1 MSNKVSIFFE
11 TKRDMIIL
19 FKGETTME
27 NETQNQV
34 MPENENKEEAPKK
47 KERKSI
53 NFGKGG
59 LLWSIWNFLEA
70 ALILVLGIIC
80 FVYTAK
86 ASTNNSDISYD
97 KVISVI
103 LFIGGIFLILGG
115 ALKIVVNFLPV
126 IARSVTDAI
135 IKEKIKSQLSYDLV
149 VGGAIELAIGIAFVI
164 SYTNNGGLLD
174 QMVSFIAQFLAIFI
188 GTLVTVA
195 GTSLIL
201 FAVGF
206 IVSKLYKLYLPII
219 EIVFG
224 AALIALGII
233 VFIYLAGNPDLTKM
247 ISLVILG
254 IILVLAGV
262 AMAILTVVEINKIRV
277 AKAIVNAPKDTIE
290 TEIVETKNND

>member
-1 MSNKVSIFFE
+1 
-11 TKRDMIIL
+11 
-19 FKGETTME
+19 ME

-135 IKEKIKSQLSYDLV
+135 IKEKIKAQLSYDLV

-233 VFIYLAGNPDLTKM
+233 VFIYLAGNADLTKM

>member
-1 MSNKVSIFFE
+1 
-11 TKRDMIIL
+11 
-19 FKGETTME
+19 ME

-86 ASTNNSDISYD
+86 ASANNSDICYD

-262 AMAILTVVEINKIRV
+262 AMAILTIVEINKIRV

>member
-1 MSNKVSIFFE
+1 
-11 TKRDMIIL
+11 
-19 FKGETTME
+19 ME

-53 NFGKGG
+53 NFGKGS

-233 VFIYLAGNPDLTKM
+233 VFIYLAGNADLTKM

>member
-1 MSNKVSIFFE
+1 
-11 TKRDMIIL
+11 
-19 FKGETTME
+19 ME

-115 ALKIVVNFLPV
+115 TLKIVVNFLPV

-233 VFIYLAGNPDLTKM
+233 VFIYLAGNADLTKM

>member
-1 MSNKVSIFFE
+1 
-11 TKRDMIIL
+11 
-19 FKGETTME
+19 ME

-233 VFIYLAGNPDLTKM
+233 VFIYLAGNADLTKM

-290 TEIVETKNND
+290 TEIIETKNND

>member
-1 MSNKVSIFFE
+1 
-11 TKRDMIIL
+11 
-19 FKGETTME
+19 ME

-34 MPENENKEEAPKK
+34 IPENEDKEEAPKK

-86 ASTNNSDISYD
+86 ASANNNDISYD

-224 AALIALGII
+224 AALIALGIV
-233 VFIYLAGNPDLTKM
+233 VFIYLAGNADLTKM

-277 AKAIVNAPKDTIE
+277 AKAMVNTAKETIE

>member
-1 MSNKVSIFFE
+1 
-11 TKRDMIIL
+11 
-19 FKGETTME
+19 ME

-126 IARSVTDAI
+126 IAKSVTDAI

-233 VFIYLAGNPDLTKM
+233 VFIYLAGNADLTKM

>member
-1 MSNKVSIFFE
+1 
-11 TKRDMIIL
+11 
-19 FKGETTME
+19 ME

-233 VFIYLAGNPDLTKM
+233 VFIYLAGNADLTKM

-277 AKAIVNAPKDTIE
+277 AKAMVNTAKDTIE

>member
-1 MSNKVSIFFE
+1 
-11 TKRDMIIL
+11 
-19 FKGETTME
+19 ME

>member
-1 MSNKVSIFFE
+1 
-11 TKRDMIIL
+11 
-19 FKGETTME
+19 ME

-206 IVSKLYKLYLPII
+206 IVSTLYKLYLPII
-219 EIVFG
+219 
-224 AALIALGII
+224 
-233 VFIYLAGNPDLTKM
+233 
-247 ISLVILG
+247 
-254 IILVLAGV
+254 
-262 AMAILTVVEINKIRV
+262 
-277 AKAIVNAPKDTIE
+277 
-290 TEIVETKNND
+290 

>member
-1 MSNKVSIFFE
+1 MIVLFE
-11 TKRDMIIL
+11 RRKTA
-19 FKGETTME
+19 ME
-27 NETQNQV
+27 NDTQIQV
-34 MPENENKEEAPKK
+34 APEKENKEETPKGEK
-47 KERKSI
+47 KEKKPI

-59 LLWSIWNFLEA
+59 LIWSIWNFLEA
-70 ALILVLGIIC
+70 ALIFVLGIIC

-86 ASTNNSDISYD
+86 ASANNSDISYD

-115 ALKIVVNFLPV
+115 ALKILVNFLPV

-149 VGGAIELAIGIAFVI
+149 VGGSIELAIGIAFVI
-164 SYTNNGGLLD
+164 SYTNNGGVLD

-195 GTSLIL
+195 GASLIL
-201 FAVGF
+201 FAIGF

-224 AALIALGII
+224 AALIALGVV
-233 VFIYLAGNPDLTKM
+233 VFIYLAGNADLTKM

-254 IILVLAGV
+254 IILVLAGI
-262 AMAILTVVEINKIRV
+262 AMAILTIVEINKIRL
-277 AKAIVNAPKDTIE
+277 AKATINAAKDVIE
-290 TEIVETKNND
+290 SEVVDAKKND

>member
-1 MSNKVSIFFE
+1 
-11 TKRDMIIL
+11 
-19 FKGETTME
+19 ME

-97 KVISVI
+97 KVISFI

-233 VFIYLAGNPDLTKM
+233 VFIYLAGNADLTKM

>member
-1 MSNKVSIFFE
+1 
-11 TKRDMIIL
+11 
-19 FKGETTME
+19 ME

-34 MPENENKEEAPKK
+34 IPENENKEEAPKK

-86 ASTNNSDISYD
+86 ASANNSDISYD

-164 SYTNNGGLLD
+164 SYTNNDGLLD

-224 AALIALGII
+224 AALIALGIV
-233 VFIYLAGNPDLTKM
+233 VFIYLAGNADLTKM

-277 AKAIVNAPKDTIE
+277 AKAMVNTAKETIE

>member
-1 MSNKVSIFFE
+1 
-11 TKRDMIIL
+11 
-19 FKGETTME
+19 ME

-34 MPENENKEEAPKK
+34 IPENENKEEAPKK

-80 FVYTAK
+80 FVYTTK
-86 ASTNNSDISYD
+86 ASANNSDISYD

-224 AALIALGII
+224 AALIALGIV
-233 VFIYLAGNPDLTKM
+233 VFIYLAGNVDLTKM

>member
-1 MSNKVSIFFE
+1 
-11 TKRDMIIL
+11 
-19 FKGETTME
+19 ME

-233 VFIYLAGNPDLTKM
+233 VFIYLAGNADLTKM

-254 IILVLAGV
+254 IVLVLAGV

>member
-1 MSNKVSIFFE
+1 
-11 TKRDMIIL
+11 
-19 FKGETTME
+19 ME

-149 VGGAIELAIGIAFVI
+149 VGGAIELAIGISFVI

-224 AALIALGII
+224 AALIALGIV
-233 VFIYLAGNPDLTKM
+233 VFIYLAGNADLTKM

>member
-1 MSNKVSIFFE
+1 
-11 TKRDMIIL
+11 
-19 FKGETTME
+19 ME

-233 VFIYLAGNPDLTKM
+233 VFIYLAGNADLTKM

-262 AMAILTVVEINKIRV
+262 AMAILTAVEINKVRV
-277 AKAIVNAPKDTIE
+277 TKAMVNTAKDTIE

>member
-1 MSNKVSIFFE
+1 
-11 TKRDMIIL
+11 
-19 FKGETTME
+19 ME

-233 VFIYLAGNPDLTKM
+233 VFIYLAGNADLTKM

-290 TEIVETKNND
+290 TEIVETKK

>member
-1 MSNKVSIFFE
+1 
-11 TKRDMIIL
+11 
-19 FKGETTME
+19 ME

-224 AALIALGII
+224 AALIALGIV
-233 VFIYLAGNPDLTKM
+233 VFIYLAGNADLTKM

-262 AMAILTVVEINKIRV
+262 AMAILTIVEINKIRV

>member
-1 MSNKVSIFFE
+1 
-11 TKRDMIIL
+11 
-19 FKGETTME
+19 ME

-233 VFIYLAGNPDLTKM
+233 VFIYLAGNAALTKM
-247 ISLVILG
+247 ISLVFLG
-254 IILVLAGV
+254 IILFLAGV

>member
-1 MSNKVSIFFE
+1 
-11 TKRDMIIL
+11 
-19 FKGETTME
+19 ME
-27 NETQNQV
+27 NDTQIQV
-34 MPENENKEEAPKK
+34 APEKENKEETPKGEK
-47 KERKSI
+47 KEKKPI

-59 LLWSIWNFLEA
+59 LIWSIWNFLEA
-70 ALILVLGIIC
+70 ALIFVLGIIC

-86 ASTNNSDISYD
+86 ASANNSDISYD

-115 ALKIVVNFLPV
+115 ALKILVNFLPV

-149 VGGAIELAIGIAFVI
+149 VGIAFVI
-164 SYTNNGGLLD
+164 SYTNNGGVLD

-195 GTSLIL
+195 GASLIL
-201 FAVGF
+201 FAIGF

-224 AALIALGII
+224 AALIALGVV
-233 VFIYLAGNPDLTKM
+233 VFIYLAGNADLTKM

-254 IILVLAGV
+254 IILVLAGI
-262 AMAILTVVEINKIRV
+262 AMAILTIVEINKIRL
-277 AKAIVNAPKDTIE
+277 AKATINAAKDVIE
-290 TEIVETKNND
+290 SEVVDAKKND

>member
-1 MSNKVSIFFE
+1 
-11 TKRDMIIL
+11 
-19 FKGETTME
+19 ME

-262 AMAILTVVEINKIRV
+262 AMAILTIVEINKIRV

>member
-1 MSNKVSIFFE
+1 
-11 TKRDMIIL
+11 
-19 FKGETTME
+19 ME

-34 MPENENKEEAPKK
+34 IPENENKEEAPKK

-80 FVYTAK
+80 CVYTAK
-86 ASTNNSDISYD
+86 ASANNSDISYD

-224 AALIALGII
+224 AALIALGIV
-233 VFIYLAGNPDLTKM
+233 VFIYLAGNVDLTKM

-254 IILVLAGV
+254 IVLVLAGV

-277 AKAIVNAPKDTIE
+277 AKAMVNTAKETIE
-290 TEIVETKNND
+290 TEIIETKNND

>member
-1 MSNKVSIFFE
+1 
-11 TKRDMIIL
+11 
-19 FKGETTME
+19 ME

-86 ASTNNSDISYD
+86 ASANNSDISYD

-224 AALIALGII
+224 AALIALGIV
-233 VFIYLAGNPDLTKM
+233 VFIYLAGNADLTKM

-254 IILVLAGV
+254 IVLVLAGV
-262 AMAILTVVEINKIRV
+262 AMAILTVVEN
-277 AKAIVNAPKDTIE
+277 
-290 TEIVETKNND
+290 

>member
-1 MSNKVSIFFE
+1 
-11 TKRDMIIL
+11 
-19 FKGETTME
+19 ME

-34 MPENENKEEAPKK
+34 IPENENKEEAPKK

-233 VFIYLAGNPDLTKM
+233 VFIYLAGNADLTKM

>member
-1 MSNKVSIFFE
+1 
-11 TKRDMIIL
+11 
-19 FKGETTME
+19 ME

-233 VFIYLAGNPDLTKM
+233 VFIYLAGNADLTKM

>member
-1 MSNKVSIFFE
+1 
-11 TKRDMIIL
+11 
-19 FKGETTME
+19 ME

-277 AKAIVNAPKDTIE
+277 EKAIVNAPQDTIE
-290 TEIVETKNND
+290 TEIVATKNND

>member
-1 MSNKVSIFFE
+1 
-11 TKRDMIIL
+11 
-19 FKGETTME
+19 ME

-224 AALIALGII
+224 AALIALGIV
-233 VFIYLAGNPDLTKM
+233 VFIYLAGNADLTKM

>member
-1 MSNKVSIFFE
+1 
-11 TKRDMIIL
+11 
-19 FKGETTME
+19 ME

-174 QMVSFIAQFLAIFI
+174 QMVSFIAQCLAIFI

-233 VFIYLAGNPDLTKM
+233 VFIYLAGNADLTKM